1 LNPMPRPFKAQHKTT
16 NHHKTETCKNGHT
29 QQTTENRSLVDTL
42 LTPSAFLK
50 LANQRSESVSWWK
63 VFSAVVVAN
72 VVSWVIVSVLA
83 WLFWIWFFSALFDD
97 FKNRTV
103 SVPKTPS
110 VITAPVV
117 PKVQQP
123 KPEPKERVFSRSAI
137 AQNKKM
143 CDFWTE
149 QFRKDGLAES
159 EAYRDLAC
167 IRYRKSLTTYKD

>member
-1 LNPMPRPFKAQHKTT
+1 LNPIPEPFLPTQNTT
-16 NHHKTETCKNGHT
+16 QHHKTKAYEKRST
-29 QQTTENRSLVDTL
+29 QQTTQNRLLVDTL

-50 LANQRSESVSWWK
+50 LANQRSDSVSWWK

-83 WLFWIWFFSALFDD
+83 WLFWVWFFSALFDD

-103 SVPKTPS
+103 SVPETPS

-123 KPEPKERVFSRSAI
+123 KPEPKETVFSRSAI